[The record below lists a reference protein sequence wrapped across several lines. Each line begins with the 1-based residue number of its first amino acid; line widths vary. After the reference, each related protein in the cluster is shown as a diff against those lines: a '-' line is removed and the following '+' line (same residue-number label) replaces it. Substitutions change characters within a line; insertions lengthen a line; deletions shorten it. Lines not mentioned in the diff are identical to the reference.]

1 MEQEVWGCRTDVK
14 WSGFSTG
21 PFLFTLNAMLLLQL
35 HSVARLMSV
44 RIVVAADSG
53 IGVAERIPMSP
64 SVSGQG
70 AEGGV
75 LQRW

>member
-1 MEQEVWGCRTDVK
+1 
-14 WSGFSTG
+14 
-21 PFLFTLNAMLLLQL
+21 LQL

-44 RIVVAADSG
+44 RIIVAADSG
-53 IGVAERIPMSP
+53 IGVAERIPVPP